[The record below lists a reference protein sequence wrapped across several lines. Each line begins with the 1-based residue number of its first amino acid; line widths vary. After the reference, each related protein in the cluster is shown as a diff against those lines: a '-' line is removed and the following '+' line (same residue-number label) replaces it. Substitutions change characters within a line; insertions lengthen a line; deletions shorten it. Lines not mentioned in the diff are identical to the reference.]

1 MSMRAEMRQDGFS
14 LVELLVAMMMTLI
27 VSGAIFGLL
36 TAGQNAFRREPEL
49 ADLQQNIRM
58 GMDMI
63 TRDIVAAG
71 SGMRTD
77 AQVFTRLD
85 YPGGTFLN
93 NPPAGSVPSVLV
105 AGEQADFL
113 EIMVNDPTCPTLTT
127 TCGAPGANIP
137 TSEPLPFCLNNAA
150 GTLAYVYGP
159 TGSAP
164 NKGGPQGVL
173 FLTPGGAAGTC
184 GGSLNAPG
192 TSWRNQGAGFPCA
205 ASGTKC
211 DYVSRVTVARYQVA
225 PDPDDP
231 TGQTPALWRS
241 TTGTSNAADGVNN
254 NLPPTPPW
262 QVVAR
267 GIEDLQ
273 VKYSTTGG
281 GWVDS
286 PPVVSTIDPTT
297 WVREVQVTLSA
308 RSTAQN
314 LTGQTTSVVG
324 NAVRTQLVSVV
335 SPRAALLNLDVLPGN
350 LWK

>member
-1 MSMRAEMRQDGFS
+1 
-14 LVELLVAMMMTLI
+14 LVELLVAMMITLI

-49 ADLQQNIRM
+49 AELQQNIRM

-77 AQVFTRLD
+77 AQVFTRVD
-85 YPGGTFLN
+85 YPANTSLN

-105 AGEQADFL
+105 PGEQADFL

-137 TSEPLPFCLNNAA
+137 TSEPLPACLSNA
-150 GTLAYVYGP
+150 TLAYVYGP

-164 NKGGPQGVL
+164 NKVPAAAGYGGQGVL
-173 FLTPGGAAGTC
+173 YLTPGAAAGTC
-184 GGSLNAPG
+184 GGSMNAPG
-192 TSWRNQGAGFPCA
+192 ASWRNQGAGFPCA

-211 DYVSRVTVARYQVA
+211 DYVSRVTIARYQIA

-231 TGQTPALWRS
+231 TAPALWRS
-241 TTGTSNAADGVNN
+241 TTGTSDALDGVNN
-254 NLPPTPPW
+254 NVPPTPPW

-273 VKYSTTGG
+273 VKYQTTAGA

-314 LTGQTTSVVG
+314 LTGQTTSAVG